1 MTRLALTALALA
13 ALLAAIAGADRSDR
27 APRAGFEATTRGAVT
42 ATLSGR
48 AVLTATA
55 IELESL
61 EGDGTLLLQWR
72 FSAPP
77 EPGTYAS
84 DVAPGSH
91 SLHALLIVG
100 PDSAPS
106 GVFRARRGTLRI
118 RHASPRLVT
127 GTFEVIATRLPR
139 GTPSR
144 DQMSV
149 RIAGSFIATHA
160 PR

>member
-1 MTRLALTALALA
+1 MTRLALTALAVV
-13 ALLAAIAGADRSDR
+13 ALLAAIAGADRYDR
-27 APRAGFEATTRGAVT
+27 APRSGFEATTRGAVT
-42 ATLSGR
+42 MALSGR
-48 AVLTATA
+48 AALSPTA
-55 IELESL
+55 IELESVD
-61 EGDGTLLLQWR
+61 GDATLLLQWR

-77 EPGTYAS
+77 EPGTYAT
-84 DVAPGSH
+84 DIATGSH

-106 GVFRARRGTLRI
+106 GVFRARRGTLWI
-118 RHASPRLVT
+118 RHRSPRLVT

-139 GTPSR
+139 GTSPR
-144 DQMSV
+144 DRMSV